1 MTTERDTDLE
11 PTVEI
16 QRPVVQHL
24 VGNRRRGP
32 EFDKDF
38 DPERT
43 LVREDWESTAIRRV
57 APHVAAV
64 QDEVPQPTKSASAGR
79 ARPCAGCPARSRT
92 GAIRRSG
99 HFHFLPDAQLRAEAC
114 RIRTILTEPTPFNS
128 RSNRNF
134 ASVRSGS
141 SPSRVPIAWSVVV
154 TMQRVQPLARRNR
167 TAPP

>member
-16 QRPVVQHL
+16 QRPAIPQPAL
-24 VGNRRRGP
+24 EIEDIDQ

-64 QDEVPQPTKSASAGR
+64 QDEVAAEDQERFGWESEALR
-79 ARPCAGCPARSRT
+79 RLSREVQNR
-92 GAIRRSG
+92 G
-99 HFHFLPDAQLRAEAC
+99 DQL
-114 RIRTILTEPTPFNS
+114 
-128 RSNRNF
+128 
-134 ASVRSGS
+134 
-141 SPSRVPIAWSVVV
+141 
-154 TMQRVQPLARRNR
+154 
-167 TAPP
+167 